1 MSIEFFW
8 TLPAG
13 GDGRGIGNEQWNRG
27 DYTALRNS
35 FARTDAR
42 RDGYTYYDHLAQ
54 IARAAEL
61 TGFSG
66 VFIPQ
71 TAAGEEPWIVAGA
84 LAREARRLRLL
95 PALPAPFLSAV
106 YAAKI
111 AVSFQRLS
119 GGRLAWHLVNEAPG
133 DKNWHGHRWSLTEQ
147 IARTDEFLD
156 VVKGFWHGKP
166 FTYHG
171 RFFEVENGGFS
182 AALSGQ
188 KLPVIVLS
196 GETDEA
202 LALSAKHADV
212 HLFPLEPVAG
222 IRERIARLD
231 ALAAARGRKLRYGIQ
246 ADVVA
251 RHSDEEAWRDL
262 RQRWRKAN
270 AVAVSIDG
278 VAPLA
283 GREDHLFD
291 EFVVDSHLWS
301 GFAQVRPGGGTGLV
315 GGYEQLAALIA
326 DYARAGIEHFVLS
339 ANPHLEEAYRVGEQ
353 LLPLARAQVSRTNA
367 A

>member
-13 GDGRGIGNEQWNRG
+13 GDGRAIGNGQWNRG
-27 DYTALRNS
+27 DYTTLRNS

-61 TGFSG
+61 TGFNG
-66 VFIPQ
+66 VLIPQ

-84 LAREARRLRLL
+84 LAREARRLQLL

-119 GGRLAWHLVNEAPG
+119 GGRLAWHLVTEEPR
-133 DKNWHGHRWSLTEQ
+133 DKSWHGHRWSVAEQ

-156 VVKGFWHGKP
+156 VVKGFWHNKP

-171 RFFEVENGGFS
+171 QYYEVENGGFS
-182 AALSGQ
+182 PALSGQ
-188 KLPVIVLS
+188 KLPTIFLS

-212 HLFPLEPVAG
+212 HLLPLEPVAKT
-222 IRERIARLD
+222 RERIARLD
-231 ALAAARGRKLRYGIQ
+231 ALAAAQGRRLRYGIG

-262 RQRWRKAN
+262 RRRWERAN
-270 AVAVSIDG
+270 AVTVAIDG
-278 VAPLA
+278 ASTRA
-283 GREDHLFD
+283 DRGAQFD
-291 EFVVDSHLWS
+291 AFVVDSHLWS
-301 GFAQVRPGGGTGLV
+301 GFAQVRPGGAAGFV
-315 GGYEQLAALIA
+315 GGYEALAARIA
-326 DYARAGIEHFVLS
+326 EYADAGVGFFVLS
-339 ANPHLEEAYRVGEQ
+339 ANPHLEEAYRVGEL
-353 LLPLARAQVSRTNA
+353 LLPLVRARVARANVA
-367 A
+367 